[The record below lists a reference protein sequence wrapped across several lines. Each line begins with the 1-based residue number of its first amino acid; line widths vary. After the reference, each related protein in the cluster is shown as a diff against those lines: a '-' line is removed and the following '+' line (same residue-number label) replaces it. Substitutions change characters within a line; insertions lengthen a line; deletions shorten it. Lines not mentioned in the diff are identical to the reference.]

1 MRSKH
6 RTDADA
12 EINRLHAELAA
23 AKQAEEKFGFEC
35 QVLRDDLERIQREHN
50 IELRLDRLGAAVK
63 EAERLRAL
71 LEGITAAYDAYRS
84 IGVAPAPNQ
93 YAALVD
99 AIQAAKAAGRLEG
112 I

>member
-23 AKQAEEKFGFEC
+23 VREENKTLRQAEEKFGLEC
-35 QVLRDDLERIQREHN
+35 QGLRDDLERIQREHN

-63 EAERLRAL
+63 EIARLRTTIDKAL
-71 LEGITAAYDAYRS
+71 EEASCHDGSMAEMVHIL
-84 IGVAPAPNQ
+84 
-93 YAALVD
+93 
-99 AIQAAKAAGRLEG
+99 AAGRGEG